1 MKGKFVAHI
10 VGSDATPI
18 LSRFLAHIVDGKQV
32 MTIQRRNNM
41 GSLLH
46 IIDVLTLGVLIS
58 AIIVA
63 VST

>member
-1 MKGKFVAHI
+1 MKGKSVAHV
-10 VGSDATPI
+10 VGSDAIPI
-18 LSRFLAHIVDGKQV
+18 LSRFLAHIVDGRQV